1 MRASMQLRP
10 GREKQKNQAILHGA
24 KASETSHEEIA
35 KGRDLIEDFKDKR
48 RSMNWVSVPVEQW
61 NCL

>member
-1 MRASMQLRP
+1 MSQNIAIFHCEAW
-10 GREKQKNQAILHGA
+10 REKQKNQAILHGA

-48 RSMNWVSVPVEQW
+48 RSMN
-61 NCL
+61 